1 MVCDVVQFNRIEA
14 AEGNSGSRPDCVATS
29 AAFFLG
35 EFPMKCGHETCPLL
49 EISLIPLT
57 QGKYAI
63 VDIEDYKWLMRW
75 KWCARRE
82 KNIFYAAR
90 HERFFGGKK
99 KRRRTIFMHRM
110 ILNTPKGLQSDH
122 ENHNGIDNRKCNL
135 RTCNAGENCRNRL
148 PSRRGT
154 SWYKG
159 VYFKKVLGKFGAQ
172 IMLNG
177 KTIHLGYYKSEIEAA
192 KAYDAKAIEL
202 FGEFACLNFAEK
214 EKNAQDNTQD

>member
-75 KWCARRE
+75 KWCAQKDRYTY
-82 KNIFYAAR
+82 YAVRNETRA
-90 HERFFGGKK
+90 
-99 KRRRTIFMHRM
+99 KRNDEHKTIQMHRA
-110 ILNTPKGLQSDH
+110 ILNISQGMQADH
-122 ENHNGIDNRKCNL
+122 RNHNGLDNRRRNI
-135 RTCNAGENCRNRL
+135 RTCTHAQNQHNQRPQKNCE
-148 PSRRGT
+148 SK
-154 SWYKG
+154 YKG
-159 VYFKKVLGKFGAQ
+159 VRRHRAKWQAEIQNHNKYIYLG
-172 IMLNG
+172 
-177 KTIHLGYYKSEIEAA
+177 TYESEIEAA
-192 KAYDAKAIEL
+192 KVYDAKAIEL
-202 FGEFACLNFAEK
+202 FGEFAYTNF
-214 EKNAQDNTQD
+214 